1 MRKTR
6 KNKPLF
12 CGLTHVGQVFS
23 VGWAEKVGKCAVFD
37 FEKINNENFRNG
49 KVTNE
54 EPGLKEYLKK
64 NIKKIE
70 FCKTAGE
77 IKKFK
82 NVFLTID
89 TPLKLNGEPKIDL
102 ILKSIN
108 KLKTYLGKNTN
119 LIITSQVYC
128 GFCDDLKKKILKK
141 RKDINL
147 LYIAETLIMGNAMDR
162 FLNPERIIIGFE
174 KKIKFLNNFKKF
186 KCKIFEYTLRQA
198 EMVKIAINL
207 FLFNSVSYAN
217 MMDSYCRQFNF
228 RFSDINES
236 IKSDKRIGINSY
248 ISPSLGIS
256 GGHLER
262 DVYTIIKTSNNP
274 IIKKTFFN
282 LRKVNNNRINLLFTK
297 FEKLIQKKKY
307 KKFIWIGPSYKVNSF
322 SIINSPYLKF
332 YNYLKKDNKKLYAF
346 DSYFD
351 LKNKYFFNKVNYI
364 NKQKFKD
371 ALVFYNYSSNIDKKK
386 LETLIKNNF
395 CEVININFQAKE
407 KNKFYKY

>member
-1 MRKTR
+1 LRKTNE
-6 KNKPLF
+6 NKPLF

-37 FEKINNENFRNG
+37 FEKINNENFKNG

-54 EPGLKEYLKK
+54 EPRLQEYLKK

-70 FCKTAGE
+70 FCKTPDD

-82 NVFLTID
+82 NIFLTID

-102 ILKSIN
+102 ILKSID
-108 KLKTYLGKNTN
+108 KLKKYLGKNTN

-128 GFCDDLKKKILKK
+128 GFCDDLKKNILKE

-147 LYIAETLIMGNAMDR
+147 IYIAETLIMGNALDR

-207 FLFNSVSYAN
+207 FLFNSVTYAN
-217 MMDSYCRQFNF
+217 MMDSYCRQFDF
-228 RFSDINES
+228 KFSDINES

-262 DVYTIIKTSNNP
+262 DVYTVIKTCNNP
-274 IIKKTFFN
+274 IIKKIFFN
-282 LRKVNNNRINLLFTK
+282 LREVNNNRINLLFAKFKQLTK
-297 FEKLIQKKKY
+297 KKKY
-307 KKFIWIGPSYKVNSF
+307 KKFFLIVLSY
-322 SIINSPYLKF
+322 
-332 YNYLKKDNKKLYAF
+332 
-346 DSYFD
+346 
-351 LKNKYFFNKVNYI
+351 
-364 NKQKFKD
+364 
-371 ALVFYNYSSNIDKKK
+371 
-386 LETLIKNNF
+386 
-395 CEVININFQAKE
+395 NINF
-407 KNKFYKY
+407 F